1 MKHSSNNRSG
11 LFLLEIVIAILFFA
25 IVSAVCL
32 RAFAKS
38 HTLSQQASDTNHAI
52 SNMENVAEL
61 LKSVDPE
68 DLKNARED
76 DFDVRI
82 SEEDDFDL

>member
-1 MKHSSNNRSG
+1 MMFRMYITTGRTRTAMTENHKIDNPFPDPVQGRRQE
-11 LFLLEIVIAILFFA
+11 LEFPIQNVEEGDWDKLA
-25 IVSAVCL
+25 
-32 RAFAKS
+32 
-38 HTLSQQASDTNHAI
+38 DT
-52 SNMENVAEL
+52 MDFP
-61 LKSVDPE
+61 DPE